1 MKRFLPPG
9 RRTLALMVSAIIVAV
24 IAAALPM
31 AASVQAAGVVSGSV
45 FRDFDGDGVRD
56 ETEPGVGG
64 ITVTAYDPAGAVA
77 GIAVSFATL
86 CLGPGNPR
94 AECTALNTPAIG
106 SYTLN
111 AGGTGPY
118 RIEFSGW
125 PAYMRPAVQG
135 AGNNTSIQFVPD
147 GNSSNINFAL
157 HNPAEYCQQ
166 GPDLVTSCYTN
177 GDPQGGGTTAG
188 RYAIVQVP
196 FEPATTG
203 PGDNVYL
210 ATGLQVGATWGLAYQ
225 RSSRTLMAAAVVKRH
240 VGFGVGGI
248 GAIYRIDRDRVAA
261 PTVLIDLNAAGYPPG
276 VAVGPDP
283 RSPGDLAIN
292 EADPS
297 RDPLGFDAVG
307 KRGIGGISLSEDED
321 TLWVVNLTTR
331 TLLEIR
337 IGVPPVTPTAADIT
351 VHPLPTPA
359 CSDGEFR
366 PWAVKA
372 YAGQVYVGGVCSGE
386 FPYAGKNIDTTDLTA
401 HIYRH
406 DPNGPTGNFT
416 EVFSFP
422 LNYPRGLVSRGN
434 PGDPRPSAA
443 WLPWINEWS
452 DISPPMPLPG
462 QGPFGQTMYPQPMLT
477 SIDFDVD
484 GAILVA
490 LNDRAGM
497 QLGDRNYSTIA
508 GDTGEYTGVAA
519 GDLVRVC
526 ANPAT
531 PSGYSLENA
540 GACPGGLT
548 GGSTTNRQ
556 GPGNGEFYSRDEY
569 GTAHDEVTIGGI
581 VMHYGLRRVITT
593 AYDALP
599 AEQQGP
605 VRSGGLRWFNAANG
619 ALTDAY
625 VIFGQDQPIGSP
637 PGTRLRRASFG
648 KSAGLGDLET
658 FCDQAPIEIGNRVW
672 LDANRNGVQD
682 PDEAPIPGVTVELW
696 RNGTRIGVA
705 VTDAEGTYYFRS
717 GRDQVDANLE
727 DNIIHDGGI
736 GIRTRT
742 GTPGGA
748 SAYEIRI
755 PNITGPNQQT
765 ALVNLTLTFA
775 NNDDNPNGDSRDS
788 DGVAIGNNA
797 VFVIP
802 YGNHAAAGTNN
813 HTYDFGFFE
822 GVPTAIVLEYFTAG
836 WEGGTLTVRWATVME
851 LDTAGFRLLRSATG
865 RIDDAVS
872 VTPTLIR
879 ARGSPGSGAAYE
891 WRDPTAQ
898 PGASY
903 TYWLEEIET
912 TGRVNRYGPATA
924 RVQATSPLYRVMI
937 PVIVR

>member
-1 MKRFLPPG
+1 MKRFLLPG
-9 RRTLALMVSAIIVAV
+9 HRTLAMIVSTMMIMALVAIS
-24 IAAALPM
+24 LPM
-31 AASVQAAGVVSGSV
+31 AASVQAAGVISGNV
-45 FRDFDGDGVRD
+45 FRDFDGDGARD
-56 ETEPGVGG
+56 ENEPGVGG
-64 ITVTAYDPAGAVA
+64 ITVTAYDPSGVVA

-86 CLGPGNPR
+86 CLGPGNPI

-111 AGGTGPY
+111 AGGAGPY

-147 GNSSNINFAL
+147 GNSSNVNFAL

-166 GPDLVTSCYTN
+166 GPDIVTSCYTN

-188 RYAIVQVP
+188 RFAIVQVP
-196 FEPATTG
+196 FEPPTTG

-210 ATGLQVGATWGLAYQ
+210 AIGQQVGATWGLAYQ

-240 VGFGVGGI
+240 VGFGTGGI

-261 PTVLIDLNAAGYPPG
+261 PAVLIDLNASGYPSG

-297 RDPLGFDAVG
+297 RDPAAFDAVG
-307 KRGIGGISLSEDED
+307 KIGIGGIALSEDEE
-321 TLWVVNLTTR
+321 TLWVVNLTSR
-331 TLLEIR
+331 ALLEIR

-359 CSDGEFR
+359 CSDGVFR
-366 PWAVKA
+366 PWAVKM

-386 FPYAGKNIDTTDLTA
+386 LPYAGKNIDTTDLTA
-401 HIYRH
+401 SIYRH
-406 DPNGPTGNFT
+406 DPDGPTGNFT

-422 LNYPRGLVSRGN
+422 LDYPRGRASNAGGGN
-434 PGDPRPSAA
+434 RASAA

-452 DISPPMPLPG
+452 DIGPPMVLPG
-462 QGPFGQTMYPQPMLT
+462 QGPYGQTIYPQPMLT

-484 GAILVA
+484 GAMLLA
-490 LNDRAGM
+490 FNDRAGM
-497 QLGDRNYSTIA
+497 QLGNRNYSTIA
-508 GDTGEYTGVAA
+508 ADTGEYEGVAA
-519 GDLVRVC
+519 GDLLRICV
-526 ANPAT
+526 NPAA

-540 GACPGGLT
+540 GACPGGLV
-548 GGSTTNRQ
+548 GGSTTNQQ
-556 GPGNGEFYSRDEY
+556 GPGNGEFFNRDEY
-569 GTAHDEVTIGGI
+569 GTAHDEVTIGGMA
-581 VMHYGLRRVITT
+581 MHYGLRRVIVTS
-593 AYDALP
+593 YDALP
-599 AEQQGP
+599 ADQNGP

-619 ALTDAY
+619 ALTNAY
-625 VIFGQDQPIGSP
+625 VIFGRDQPIGSP
-637 PGTRLRRASFG
+637 PGTRVRRATFG

-682 PDEAPIPGVTVELW
+682 PDEPPIPGVTVELW
-696 RNGTRIGVA
+696 RNGVRIGVA

-717 GRDQVDANLE
+717 GRDPVDADRE

-748 SAYEIRI
+748 SEYEIRI
-755 PNITGPNQQT
+755 PNITGPNRQT
-765 ALVNLTLTFA
+765 ALTNLTLTTA
-775 NNDDNPNGDSRDS
+775 NADDTPNGDSRDS

-802 YGNHAAAGTNN
+802 YENHAAAGTNN

-822 GVPTAIVLEYFTAG
+822 GVPTAIVLEYFTAIQ
-836 WEGGTLTVRWATVME
+836 EGGTVTVRWATLME
-851 LDTAGFRLLRSATG
+851 LDAAGFRLLRSATG
-865 RIDDAVS
+865 RIDDAVI

-879 ARGSPGSGAAYE
+879 ARGGPAGGAMYE
-891 WRDPTAQ
+891 WRDPTGQ
-898 PGASY
+898 PDIAY
-903 TYWLEEIET
+903 AYWLEEIET
-912 TGRVNRYGPATA
+912 TGRVNRYGPAMA
-924 RVQATSPLYRVMI
+924 RAPSASPPYRVMI
-937 PVIVR
+937 PVIIR

>member
-1 MKRFLPPG
+1 MQRLLTPG
-9 RRTLALMVSAIIVAV
+9 RRAPALMVGALIMAL

-31 AASVQAAGVVSGSV
+31 AAGVQAAGVMSGNV

-56 ETEPGVGG
+56 ENEPGIGG
-64 ITVTAYDPAGAVA
+64 VAVTAYDSSGAAA
-77 GIAVSFATL
+77 GITVSFATL
-86 CLGPGNPR
+86 CLGPGNPI

-177 GDPQGGGTTAG
+177 GDPQGGGSTAS
-188 RYAIVQVP
+188 RFAIVQVP
-196 FEPATTG
+196 FEPTTTG
-203 PGDNVYL
+203 PGENMYL
-210 ATGLQVGATWGLAYQ
+210 AIGQQVGATWGLAYQ
-225 RSSRTLMAAAVVKRH
+225 RSSRTLLASAVVKRH
-240 VGFGVGGI
+240 VGFGAGGI
-248 GAIYRIDRDRVAA
+248 GAIYRIDRDGVVA
-261 PTVLIDLNAAGYPPG
+261 PTVLIDLNAAGYPSG

-297 RDPLGFDAVG
+297 RDPAAFDAIG
-307 KRGIGGISLSEDED
+307 KLGIGGISLSEDEE
-321 TLWVVNLTTR
+321 TLWVVNLTAR

-351 VHPLPTPA
+351 VHPLPAPE
-359 CSDGEFR
+359 CSDGVFR

-386 FPYAGKNIDTTDLTA
+386 LPYAGQNIDTTDLTA

-406 DPNGPTGNFT
+406 DPNGAAGNFT

-422 LNYPRGLVSRGN
+422 LNYPRGRASNAGPGN
-434 PGDPRPSAA
+434 RVSAA

-452 DISPPMPLPG
+452 DIGPPVPLPG
-462 QGPFGQTMYPQPMLT
+462 QGPFGQTIYPQPMLT
-477 SIDFDVD
+477 AIDFDVD

-490 LNDRAGM
+490 FNDRAGM
-497 QLGDRNYSTIA
+497 QLGNRNYSTIA
-508 GDTGEYTGVAA
+508 NDTGEYDGVAA
-519 GDLVRVC
+519 GDLLRVC
-526 ANPAT
+526 VDPAA

-540 GACPGGLT
+540 GACPGGLV
-548 GGSTTNRQ
+548 GGSTNNRQ
-556 GPGNGEFYSRDEY
+556 GPGNGEFYNRDEY
-569 GTAHDEVTIGGI
+569 GTAHDEVTIGGMA
-581 VMHYGLRRVITT
+581 VHYGQRQVITT
-593 AYDALP
+593 AYDALL
-599 AEQQGP
+599 AGQGGQ

-619 ALTDAY
+619 AFINAY
-625 VIFGQDQPIGSP
+625 TIFGTDQPIGSP
-637 PGTRLRRASFG
+637 PGTRVRRATFG

-682 PDEAPIPGVTVELW
+682 PDEPPIPGVTVELW
-696 RNGTRIGVA
+696 RNGQRIGVA

-717 GRDQVDANLE
+717 GRDPVDANLE

-748 SAYEIRI
+748 SEYEIRI
-755 PNITGPNQQT
+755 PNITGPNQQQP
-765 ALVNLTLTFA
+765 LNNLTLTFA
-775 NNDDNPNGDSRDS
+775 NNDDSPNGDSRDS
-788 DGVAIGNNA
+788 DGVTVGNNA

-802 YGNHAAAGTNN
+802 YDNHAAAGTNN

-822 GVPTAIVLEYFTAG
+822 GIPTAIVLEYFTAG
-836 WEGGTLTVRWATVME
+836 WEGGTLIVRWGTMLE
-851 LDTAGFRLLRSATG
+851 FDTARFRLLRSATG
-865 RIDDAVS
+865 RSDDAVL
-872 VTPTLIR
+872 VTPALIR

-891 WRDPTAQ
+891 WRDVTAQ
-898 PGASY
+898 PDMSY

-912 TGRVNRYGPATA
+912 TGQVNRYGPAQA
-924 RVQATSPLYRVMI
+924 RAPAASPLYRVVM
-937 PVIVR
+937 PLIVR

>member
-1 MKRFLPPG
+1 MQRFWSLE
-9 RRTLALMVSAIIVAV
+9 RRSLALMVSALIMALIAV
-24 IAAALPM
+24 ALPM
-31 AASVQAAGVVSGSV
+31 AARVQAAGVISGVV
-45 FRDFDGDGVRD
+45 FRDLDGDGVRD
-56 ETEPGVGG
+56 ENEPGVGG
-64 ITVTAYDPAGAVA
+64 ITVAAYDPSGDVA
-77 GIAVSFATL
+77 GITVSFATL
-86 CLGPGNPR
+86 CLGPGNPI
-94 AECTALNTPAIG
+94 AECTALNMPAIG

-111 AGGTGPY
+111 AAGTGPY

-125 PAYMRPAVQG
+125 PSYMRPAAQG
-135 AGNNTSIQFVPD
+135 ASNNTSVQFVPD

-188 RYAIVQVP
+188 RFAIVQVP

-203 PGDNVYL
+203 PGENVYL
-210 ATGLQVGATWGLAYQ
+210 ATGQQVGATWGLAYQ
-225 RSSRTLMAAAVVKRH
+225 RSSRTLLAAAVVKRH
-240 VGFGVGGI
+240 VGFGAGGI
-248 GAIYRIDRDRVAA
+248 GAIYRIDRDRVV
-261 PTVLIDLNAAGYPPG
+261 PPGVLIDLNAAGYPPG

-283 RSPGDLAIN
+283 RSPGDLGIN

-297 RDPLGFDAVG
+297 RDPAAFDAIG
-307 KRGIGGISLSEDED
+307 KIGIGGISLSEDEE
-321 TLWVVNLTTR
+321 TLWVVNLTAR

-359 CSDGEFR
+359 CSDGVFR

-386 FPYAGKNIDTTDLTA
+386 LPYVGKNTDTTDLTA

-406 DPNGPTGNFT
+406 DPAGATGNFT

-422 LNYPRGLVSRGN
+422 LNYPRGRASNESPAR
-434 PGDPRPSAA
+434 RASAA

-452 DISPPMPLPG
+452 DIGPPMALPG
-462 QGPFGQTMYPQPMLT
+462 QGPYNQTIYPQPMLT

-490 LNDRAGM
+490 FNDRAGM
-497 QLGDRNYSTIA
+497 QLGNRNYSTIA
-508 GDTGEYTGVAA
+508 TDTSEYEGVAA
-519 GDLVRVC
+519 GDLLRVC
-526 ANPAT
+526 VDPAS

-540 GACPGGLT
+540 GACPGGLV
-548 GGSTTNRQ
+548 GGSTNNRQ
-556 GPGNGEFYSRDEY
+556 GPGNGEFYHRDEY
-569 GTAHDEVTIGGI
+569 GTAHDEVTIGGMA
-581 VMHYGLRRVITT
+581 VHYGLRRVITT

-599 AEQQGP
+599 ADSGGQ

-619 ALTDAY
+619 ALTNAY
-625 VIFGQDQPIGSP
+625 TIFGTDQPIGSP
-637 PGTRLRRASFG
+637 PGTRVRRATFG

-682 PDEAPIPGVTVELW
+682 PGERPIPGVTVELW

-717 GRDQVDANLE
+717 GRDQVDADLN

-748 SAYEIRI
+748 SEYEIRI
-755 PNITGPNQQT
+755 PNITGPNQQP
-765 ALVNLTLTFA
+765 ALTNLTLTLA
-775 NNDDNPNGDSRDS
+775 NNDDSPNGDSRDS
-788 DGVAIGNNA
+788 DGVTVGNNA

-822 GVPTAIVLEYFTAG
+822 GAPTAIVLEYFAASREDG
-836 WEGGTLTVRWATVME
+836 ALVVRWATVME
-851 LDTAGFRLLRSATG
+851 RDTAGFRLLRSATG
-865 RIDDAVS
+865 RIEDAVIA
-872 VTPTLIR
+872 TPVLIR

-891 WRDPTAQ
+891 WRDVTAQ
-898 PGASY
+898 PDVAY
-903 TYWLEEIET
+903 AYWLEEIET
-912 TGRVNRYGPATA
+912 TGRVNRYGPAMA
-924 RVQATSPLYRVMI
+924 RVQATSPPYRVMI
-937 PVIVR
+937 PMIVR